1 MPQLEI
7 IFSASISMPGGV
19 RDRYIEKIYDHS
31 WRAYLSLLNSFDEIP
46 LALHISGIGLEWL
59 ESSHPEYLMLLKKLV
74 NRKQI
79 ELVGGAYYEAA
90 LPIIPN
96 SDRIGQIEKLTTYLR
111 SHYGMRPRGVSLAKD
126 IWEPS
131 LVSTLASCGMEYVFL
146 DKSLFFQSGL
156 NIGDLYHPFL
166 SEDQGRT
173 ISILPTTIDLSVYQ
187 NANTPDQLIHLLS
200 KILSKKKDD
209 CIVSCDLGD
218 AIFDGISPRK
228 KEKWLFT
235 LYERLLKESWISLG
249 SPLSCIRKTTE

>member
-1 MPQLEI
+1 
-7 IFSASISMPGGV
+7 
-19 RDRYIEKIYDHS
+19 
-31 WRAYLSLLNSFDEIP
+31 
-46 LALHISGIGLEWL
+46 
-59 ESSHPEYLMLLKKLV
+59 
-74 NRKQI
+74 
-79 ELVGGAYYEAA
+79 

-249 SPLSCIRKTTE
+249 SPLSCIRKTTEKSRIYLPCITNDYF